1 MEKYNEHELFGFKR
15 GEIRRVQVGDSPSMS
30 DRLALI
36 LQLHQDDHKGDHRGD
51 GIQWANVMY
60 LHDHLNMATT
70 VDLVI
75 SPSSPSYTSAMDDMQ
90 AWFQVVQTDLYS
102 ACHIDQIKELVATVG
117 DHELECVNQV
127 FRNES
132 VDSQYHW
139 KGTPMGVT
147 LEEAKADPRWAFKVK
162 QGDWTRS
169 AQSSTLSEVLD

>member
-1 MEKYNEHELFGFKR
+1 MEDYNEHELFGFKR
-15 GEIRRVQVGDSPSMS
+15 GEIRRVQLGDSPTMN

-36 LQLHQDDHKGDHRGD
+36 LQLHQDTRWNGSAR
-51 GIQWANVMY
+51 WANVMY
-60 LHDHLNMATT
+60 LHDDLKMATT
-70 VDLVI
+70 VDLVL

-90 AWFQVVQTDLYS
+90 EWFQVVQTDLYS
-102 ACHIDQIKELVATVG
+102 GCDIAQIKELVATVG

-139 KGTPMGVT
+139 KGTPMGFT